1 MSPQPLSHL
10 QILLVPLPSTCHLAR
25 FTVAQA
31 QEISLLLALQH
42 GLRNGHAFDVF
53 ALHGVVP
60 RFAIR
65 LHPFSARNAFTM
77 IFTSSAHLPGTLAAL
92 FP

>member
-1 MSPQPLSHL
+1 MSQTEEILLPLS
-10 QILLVPLPSTCHLAR
+10 
-25 FTVAQA
+25 
-31 QEISLLLALQH
+31 LQH

-65 LHPFSARNAFTM
+65 QHPDSARNAFTM
-77 IFTSSAHLPGTLAAL
+77 IFTSSEGVPGTLAAL
-92 FP
+92 FLQLSVGPVRTCALTLFG